1 MTIQSFNIYTA
12 RGYAGDLVDS
22 GPNVSQTGIVEDAT
36 LAIGVAV
43 KRGTVATNPRHIV
56 VDADG
61 GNIFGIVR
69 RELALEAKNRPS
81 DGTTEF
87 KQTESASVLRQGYIY
102 VTVETN
108 AVTAG
113 ALMSVNPTG
122 GFGGA
127 GAGAVATTNVTA
139 EQTGQIGDVIKARID
154 IVAA

>member
-1 MTIQSFNIYTA
+1 MPTQDFNIYTA

-56 VDADG
+56 VDTDG
-61 GNIFGIVR
+61 GAIFGIVR
-69 RELALEAKNRPS
+69 RELALEAKNKPS

-87 KQTESASVLRQGYIY
+87 KQTESATILRQGYIY
-102 VTVETN
+102 VTVETT

-113 ALMSVNPTG
+113 QLLFATATG
-122 GFGGA
+122 GFSGA
-127 GAGAVATTNVTA
+127 TGVATTNVTA
-139 EQTGQIGDVIKARID
+139 EQSGQVGEVIRARID
-154 IVAA
+154 IVA